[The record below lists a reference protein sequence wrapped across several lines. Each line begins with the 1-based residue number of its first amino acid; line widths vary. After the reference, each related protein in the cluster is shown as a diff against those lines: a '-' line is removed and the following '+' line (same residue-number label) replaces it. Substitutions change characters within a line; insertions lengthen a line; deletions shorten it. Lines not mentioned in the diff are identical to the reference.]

1 LSSISPVIIA
11 DWNIL
16 RVRIKVAV
24 DASEFEL
31 ALLEAGPTL
40 KMKSKR
46 AFLAAVLSTVRY
58 PLVLV
63 DSEGRIEAAS
73 HAVAGLFDVSPGAIR
88 GRSLGEVAGS
98 HGRLLHDAVA
108 SVVASGTSFTTQLRS
123 QGRWFDV
130 VVDPVAGKTGNV
142 SGAVIHANRRIT
154 QPSEEAGLAAGGD
167 PLWLILDQL
176 PHAVS
181 WKDRQSRYLGG
192 NRVFAEV
199 VGLGSSRAV
208 SGITDYDIMAPQ
220 TRRSSAARMSGS
232 CGPVRVW

>member
-1 LSSISPVIIA
+1 M
-11 DWNIL
+11 D
-16 RVRIKVAV
+16 
-24 DASEFEL
+24 
-31 ALLEAGPTL
+31 
-40 KMKSKR
+40 MKSDR
-46 AFLAAVLSTVRY
+46 AFLAAVLSTVRFS
-58 PLVLV
+58 LILV
-63 DSEGRIEAAS
+63 DSQGRIEAVS
-73 HAVAGLFDVSPGAIR
+73 HAAAGLFDVSPGAIR
-88 GRSLGEVAGS
+88 GRSIGEVAGS

-130 VVDPVAGKTGNV
+130 VVDPIVGETGNV

-154 QPSEEAGLAAGGD
+154 QPSEEAGLAAGSD

-176 PHAVS
+176 PHAVY

-192 NRVFAEV
+192 NWVFAEV
-199 VGLGSSRAV
+199 VGLGRPVPSPASPTMTSWLPR
-208 SGITDYDIMAPQ
+208 